1 MKKLLIILLFPAISL
16 AGEVY
21 RTCVSIE
28 FQRTDNGEWI
38 SCNEAREEVDNKA
51 LMLDVE
57 RYCNV

>member
-1 MKKLLIILLFPAISL
+1 MKKLLIILLFPAL
-16 AGEVY
+16 AWSGEVI